1 MGIDTPPASDSNF
14 REGPIEPGAGP
25 ETESEDDA
33 GAPGFSGAVRPRVKY
48 WVTLSGIVVP
58 ALLVVL
64 FVILWFVQRWI
75 PKSIVVATAWEDS
88 SYHVF
93 GKDFCEALNRHLE
106 SESARVQP
114 TVGSPDNVEKLT
126 RNRDRVHL
134 GMYQGGTGEM
144 QDMQDIVAV
153 APLYREVVHVLVK
166 KEVLDDAKY
175 REREL
180 TGDLL
185 RDLLV
190 VDRKQVYAGPEYS
203 GMRLSAQEIL
213 EHYGMKAADVRF
225 AEEETP
231 GVVVVIST
239 TGMCS
244 KKLQNRVEMHNYQYL
259 SLDSDAIADRHAH
272 FATHK
277 IPKASYRDENG
288 KPVPNREVRTV
299 ATTAFLIVHRNAS
312 SRLVTAALEVL
323 YQGELSREQP
333 RLIPL
338 AEATDYLHGMP
349 VHETARA
356 FFNPYDLGYLASVI
370 ESLAG
375 TKELIVAFGAG
386 LYLVWTLRRR
396 REDTQRHAEMEANR
410 VRLSSFVD
418 RTVAIE
424 SAQIGVSDPAR
435 LAEYLEEVT
444 RIKLEALDELT
455 DAELR
460 GDRTFSIF
468 LMQCANLISK
478 IQLKIVTYAP
488 NSPPGEA
495 T

>member
-1 MGIDTPPASDSNF
+1 
-14 REGPIEPGAGP
+14 
-25 ETESEDDA
+25 
-33 GAPGFSGAVRPRVKY
+33 
-48 WVTLSGIVVP
+48 
-58 ALLVVL
+58 VL
-64 FVILWFVQRWI
+64 FVILWFVQRDWI
-75 PKSIVVATAWEDS
+75 PKSIVVATAWKDS

-93 GKDFCEALNRHLE
+93 GKDFCAALNGHLK
-106 SESARVQP
+106 SESASVQP

-126 RNRDRVHL
+126 RGEAQL

-144 QDMQDIVAV
+144 GHVVAV

-175 REREL
+175 SGREL

-185 RDLLV
+185 RDLLI
-190 VDRKQVYAGPEYS
+190 VDRREVYAGPGDS
-203 GMRLSAQEIL
+203 GMRYSAREIL
-213 EHYGMKAADVRF
+213 GHYGIDD
-225 AEEETP
+225 EEVHYVDDEQIRSAP
-231 GVVVVIST
+231 EKGWEVVIST

-244 KKLQNRVEMHNYQYL
+244 KKLQNRVEEHNYQYL
-259 SLDSDAIADRHAH
+259 SIDADAIADRHAH
-272 FATHK
+272 FATHT
-277 IPKASYRDENG
+277 IPKASYRDKNG
-288 KPVPNREVRTV
+288 MPVPARDVSTV

-312 SRLVTAALEVL
+312 PRLVTAALEVL
-323 YQGELSREQP
+323 YQGELSRKQP

-338 AEATDYLHGMP
+338 KEARDYLHGMP

-396 REDTQRHAEMEANR
+396 REDALRQAEMEANR

-424 SAQIGVSDPAR
+424 SAQMGVTDPDR

-478 IQLKIVTYAP
+478 IQLKIVTYAS

-495 T
+495 GRGGIPDESGRIP